1 MKGCTTAGAGFF
13 MGFFNYGGKEQKMR
27 VNGKEVPLGGR
38 ITLAEFLAAHNYR
51 AELVAVER
59 SGKIVPRTDFG
70 SVILNDGD
78 ELEIVSFVGGG

>member
-1 MKGCTTAGAGFF
+1 
-13 MGFFNYGGKEQKMR
+13 MR
-27 VNGKEVPLGGR
+27 VNGKETELKSS

-59 SGKIVPRTDFG
+59 NGQIVQRTEFG
-70 SVILNDGD
+70 AVVLQDGD